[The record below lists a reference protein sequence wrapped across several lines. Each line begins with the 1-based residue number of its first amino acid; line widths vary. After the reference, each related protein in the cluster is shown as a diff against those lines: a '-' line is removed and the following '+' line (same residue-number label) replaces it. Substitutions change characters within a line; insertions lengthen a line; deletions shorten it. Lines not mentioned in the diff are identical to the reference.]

1 MRSTFPRLLLRPLA
15 WLWALPTTLLG
26 LLLAALSLASGGRA
40 LLIAGALE
48 VSGGCATFLLRRLS
62 PFAGAVEA
70 LTLGHVV
77 VGRNAEALA
86 RWREH
91 ERAHVRQCE
100 RWGPLFV
107 PAYLCA
113 SLAAWARGAD
123 PYLDNPF
130 ERAARGEGPR
140 AGRSQRP

>member
-1 MRSTFPRLLLRPLA
+1 MRWTFPRLLRPLA

-26 LLLAALSLASGGRA
+26 LCLAALSVASGGRA
-40 LLIAGALE
+40 RRISGALE
-48 VSGGCATFLLRRLS
+48 VSGGCATLLLRRLS
-62 PFAGAVEA
+62 VLPGTVEA

-77 VGRNAEALA
+77 LGRNAEALS
-86 RWREH
+86 RWRAH
-91 ERAHVRQCE
+91 ERVHVRQCE

-123 PYLDNPF
+123 PYRDNPF
-130 ERAARGEGPR
+130 ERAAREEER
-140 AGRSQRP
+140 IRR